1 VERKAA
7 GHARDVIAK
16 AERTV
21 SRNRRMRNGL
31 IRDAILAVILAII
44 IAAFWKPM
52 MLLLTAV
59 AVP

>member
-1 VERKAA
+1 
-7 GHARDVIAK
+7 
-16 AERTV
+16 
-21 SRNRRMRNGL
+21 MRNGL

-52 MLLLTAV
+52 MLLLSAV